1 MTGLIILAAGAS
13 TRLGKPKQNLVYQ
26 NNTLLQRAIETALA
40 SVCRPVLTILGANA
54 EMIRPTIEKL
64 PVHVLYNNNWQEG
77 MASSVRLGMA
87 ELKKFEP
94 AITSA
99 ILMLCD
105 QPFISASL
113 LNELV
118 HVKEKKG
125 IIACTYNNTIGAPVL
140 FDAKYFDELSL
151 LTGTEGAK
159 KLLLKYPGNVY
170 SISFPLGGV
179 DIDTTEDFEK
189 LANAD

>member
-40 SVCRPVLTILGANA
+40 SVCRPVLAILGANA
-54 EMIRPTIEKL
+54 DVIRPTIEKL
-64 PVHVLYNNNWQEG
+64 PVHILYNKNWHEG

-94 AITSA
+94 AVTSA
-99 ILMLCD
+99 ILMVCD
-105 QPFISASL
+105 QPFISTSL

-118 HVKEKKG
+118 HAKEKKE
-125 IIACTYNNTIGAPVL
+125 IIACAYNDTIGAPVL

-151 LTGTEGAK
+151 LTGAEGAK
-159 KLLLKYPGNVY
+159 KLLLKYQGHVHPK
-170 SISFPLGGV
+170 SFPLGGV
-179 DIDTTEDFEK
+179 DIDTEEDFEK
-189 LANAD
+189 LNN

>member
-40 SVCRPVLTILGANA
+40 SVCRPVLAILGANA
-54 EMIRPTIEKL
+54 EIIRPTIEKL
-64 PVHVLYNNNWQEG
+64 PVHILYNKNWQEG

-94 AITSA
+94 AVTSA

-105 QPFISASL
+105 QPFISTSL

-118 HVKEKKG
+118 HAKEKKG
-125 IIACTYNNTIGAPVL
+125 IIACAYNDTFGAPVL

-159 KLLLKYPGNVY
+159 KLLTKYSGHVHL
-170 SISFPLGGV
+170 ISFPLGGV
-179 DIDTTEDFEK
+179 DIDTEEDYEK
-189 LANAD
+189 LNN